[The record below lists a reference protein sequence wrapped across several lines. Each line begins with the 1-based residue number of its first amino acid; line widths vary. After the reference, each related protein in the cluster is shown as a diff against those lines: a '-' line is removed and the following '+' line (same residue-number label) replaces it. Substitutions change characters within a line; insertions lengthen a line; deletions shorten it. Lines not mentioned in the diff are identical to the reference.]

1 MASDRILLV
10 DDDLPIL
17 RSYSRLLQ
25 GYGAHVDV
33 ANSGHEAVA
42 MIKTAVAKQRPYD
55 VLVIDRAMPVWD
67 GFVSIEHAWG
77 EDPDLQVVL
86 CTGTECSPGEIER
99 RIGRSDAFL
108 VVRKPIDNVE
118 LVQATRALATKRR
131 LTERARARMEN
142 LEQAVRDRTAELE
155 GERTLREQMENAMR
169 LTQRLD
175 AMGQLAAGIAH
186 EINSP
191 VQYVGDNAAF
201 IRECTDELFAYV
213 DELRAMVAGHPALEA
228 QLAVHDQQIDLP
240 YLRKELPSAS
250 LALQKGVERIGS
262 IVGAIRELS
271 HPGGN
276 EQEPADLNR
285 ALQSA
290 LEVTTNAYRYHCD
303 VDCQLA
309 QLPPVTC
316 HITELGQVFVNL
328 IVNAAHAMEKP
339 DRRERGKLGLR
350 SRIDDDCVVIEV
362 SDNGTGIP
370 PGIQARIFEPFFTT
384 KKVGRGTGQ
393 GLAIARSIVVERHG
407 GELTFE
413 TGPHGTTFSIRIPL
427 QARKAA

>member
-1 MASDRILLV
+1 MPTDRILLV
-10 DDDLPIL
+10 DDDLAIL
-17 RSYSRLLQ
+17 RAYSRLLQ

-33 ANSGHEAVA
+33 ASTGRDACA
-42 MIKTAVAKQRPYD
+42 MVTTAAAERRPYS
-55 VLVIDRAMPVWD
+55 VLVIDRVMPGWD
-67 GFVSIEHAWG
+67 GFTSIEHAWG

-108 VVRKPIDNVE
+108 VIRKPIDQLE
-118 LVQATRALATKRR
+118 LVQATRTLATKRR
-131 LTERARARMEN
+131 LTERARERMDD
-142 LEQAVRDRTAELE
+142 LEETVRVRTAELA
-155 GERTLREQMENAMR
+155 GERSLREQMENAMR

-175 AMGQLAAGIAH
+175 AMGQLASGIAH

-201 IRECTDELFAYV
+201 IRECSDELFAFV
-213 DELRAMVAGHPALEA
+213 DDLRAMVAKVPALQAE
-228 QLAVHDQQIDLP
+228 LAEREQQVDIA

-250 LALQKGVERIGS
+250 DALQKGVQRIGS

-276 EQEPADLNR
+276 EQEPADINR

-303 VDCQLA
+303 VETQLA
-309 QLPPVTC
+309 PLPPIPC

-339 DRRERGKLGLR
+339 DRARGKLVVR
-350 SRIDDDCVVIEV
+350 SRLDAEHVVIEV
-362 SDNGTGIP
+362 ADNGTGIP
-370 PGIQARIFEPFFTT
+370 ESIQQRIFEPFFTT

-393 GLAIARSIVVERHG
+393 GLAIARSIIVERHG
-407 GELTFE
+407 GELTFD
-413 TGPHGTTFSIRIPL
+413 TSAQGTTFSIRIPVL
-427 QARKAA
+427 ARKAA